1 MFEVMPLCMSC
12 LCCLAAGGGTCVLAN
27 VFGTNFVFLIL
38 LRILKVLC
46 SLDASLNGNTIVLV
60 ISSSIS
66 LSI

>member
-1 MFEVMPLCMSC
+1 MHELFVLFSRRRRYMCF
-12 LCCLAAGGGTCVLAN
+12 GKCVWHK
-27 VFGTNFVFLIL
+27 FVFLIL
-38 LRILKVLC
+38 LCILKVLC